1 MVVRRQ
7 GFDPRLQT
15 STDTHIPAGVAN
27 GVLLYVP
34 SSSGFAI
41 TGDVDQFTSRF
52 GDASLAVRPRC
63 ESLAPR

>member
-15 STDTHIPAGVAN
+15 FADTHISAGVVD

-34 SSSGFAI
+34 SSSGFVI

-63 ESLAPR
+63 ESPAPR

>member
-1 MVVRRQ
+1 MRRQ
-7 GFDPRLQT
+7 GFDLRLQT
-15 STDTHIPAGVAN
+15 FADTHVSAGVAD

-52 GDASLAVRPRC
+52 GDASLAVRLRC
-63 ESLAPR
+63 ESLTPR